1 MAKRLGALIDCSR
14 NCVYTVDALK
24 KFIDILADIGYDYL
38 QLYTEDTF
46 DIGDPRFGYLRGRY
60 NVAEIKELDGY
71 ASARG
76 IELIPFIQTLGHL
89 KGVTR
94 WWAYS
99 DICDTGN
106 ILLAG
111 EEKTYALID
120 KMFAA
125 CAEMY
130 TSRNINIGMDEAG
143 MVGLG
148 KYLSKHGYR
157 NRYDVLLEHLRNVC
171 DIAKKYGFKPMM
183 WSDMFFRLANDGS
196 YKVSDGF
203 VVPKE
208 IIDKVPPEVRL
219 IYWDYYSKDKA
230 TYDAQFKAHKQF
242 RNEILFAG
250 GAWCW
255 NGFAPHNNWSVRINK
270 EAFISCNDNGI
281 NDICITEWK
290 DDGGESSLFGV
301 LPALFASAQFF
312 RGNYDMMDIK
322 CKFGKK
328 FGIDY
333 DDFTALDLPDMLDG
347 DGMENPSK
355 YMLYSDPFL
364 GYMDSTVDEGKAR
377 FFAEAKTK
385 IDKSVS
391 NKEYGY
397 IFQTISALCDVLD
410 IKYDLGVRTRGAY
423 RNKNI
428 DELRAIV
435 SDYKELD
442 GRIKT
447 LYDAVKTQRNKECKP
462 HGFENQDLRFGGLIM
477 RVKHCVERI
486 EEYLCGEVYGI
497 PELEEDILPCMP
509 EVPQGKSV
517 NHNHWLAT
525 ALIKF
530 AED

>member
-130 TSRNINIGMDEAG
+130 TSRNINIGMDEAD

-290 DDGGESSLFGV
+290 DDGGESSLFSV

-322 CKFGKK
+322 CKFGNPYLPSSLSYALSIS
-328 FGIDY
+328 FLLITSLSSIIPDSTQNELLVNPSRFFPSQSLSLPIY
-333 DDFTALDLPDMLDG
+333 HFLLSPQPCITLPLFTAFCSSPRLMLCRAARYFSVLSLCVPVLSSISISSPRFLYNCNVAITDTPLPNFCPCLAVFP
-347 DGMENPSK
+347 NPS
-355 YMLYSDPFL
+355 SA
-364 GYMDSTVDEGKAR
+364 S
-377 FFAEAKTK
+377 
-385 IDKSVS
+385 
-391 NKEYGY
+391 
-397 IFQTISALCDVLD
+397 FQSPYNAFKQFVF
-410 IKYDLGVRTRGAY
+410 
-423 RNKNI
+423 
-428 DELRAIV
+428 
-435 SDYKELD
+435 SS
-442 GRIKT
+442 
-447 LYDAVKTQRNKECKP
+447 
-462 HGFENQDLRFGGLIM
+462 
-477 RVKHCVERI
+477 
-486 EEYLCGEVYGI
+486 
-497 PELEEDILPCMP
+497 ILL
-509 EVPQGKSV
+509 KR
-517 NHNHWLAT
+517 
-525 ALIKF
+525 
-530 AED
+530 